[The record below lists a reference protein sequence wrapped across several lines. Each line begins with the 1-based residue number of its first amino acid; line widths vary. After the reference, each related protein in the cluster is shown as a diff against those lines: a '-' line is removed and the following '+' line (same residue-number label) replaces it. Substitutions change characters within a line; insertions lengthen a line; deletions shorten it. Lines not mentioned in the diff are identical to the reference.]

1 MDKLTYETGK
11 FTYENKKVYG
21 PATFTYENKDI
32 EAGIVNEAQKNK
44 NTNKKTKS
52 WFIRIMSVL
61 LTDKAIRMRGG
72 GGGGKR
78 AGNDYYEIV

>member
-1 MDKLTYETGK
+1 MD
-11 FTYENKKVYG
+11 
-21 PATFTYENKDI
+21 NKDI
-32 EAGIVNEAQKNK
+32 EAGIVNATHKNA
-44 NTNKKTKS
+44 NKKTKS

-78 AGNDYYEIV
+78 AGNSSSDYYEIV

>member
-1 MDKLTYETGK
+1 MD
-11 FTYENKKVYG
+11 
-21 PATFTYENKDI
+21 NKDI
-32 EAGIVNEAQKNK
+32 EAGIANKQTVQTKTKN
-44 NTNKKTKS
+44 NTKS

-61 LTDKAIRMRGG
+61 LTDKALRMR

>member
-1 MDKLTYETGK
+1 MD
-11 FTYENKKVYG
+11 
-21 PATFTYENKDI
+21 NKDI
-32 EAGIVNEAQKNK
+32 EAGIVNATQTKNK

-61 LTDKAIRMRGG
+61 LTDKALRMRGG
-72 GGGGKR
+72 